1 MFESIQSKMLKEGAR
16 ENGQRFSILLK
27 DKHSKNYSENKR
39 ILEQF
44 LVK

>member
-1 MFESIQSKMLKEGAR
+1 MFESIQSKMAKEGAR
-16 ENGQRFSILLK
+16 ENGQRFSILIK
-27 DKHSKNYSENKR
+27 DKHSKNYLENNR